1 MHKDYLHRVC
11 SRGPVVYEG
20 YDLEQFSISVIRG
33 RCMRKIVWG
42 LHNERTSGSPR
53 VGWTFGFGL
62 RGRCGARGAIGAQGR
77 RGMIEDRIRGES
89 AGEGGGALMRLTGRT
104 TRMVKRVES
113 QMGTSDSNRRKISYR
128 IFIGCSNTSQN
139 HAYDAP

>member
-42 LHNERTSGSPR
+42 LHNELEERSGR
-53 VGWTFGFGL
+53 KG
-62 RGRCGARGAIGAQGR
+62 
-77 RGMIEDRIRGES
+77 
-89 AGEGGGALMRLTGRT
+89 GEG
-104 TRMVKRVES
+104 
-113 QMGTSDSNRRKISYR
+113 
-128 IFIGCSNTSQN
+128 
-139 HAYDAP
+139 